1 LSSVDVLYVNGAYM
15 KNKVFASVGDAVKD
29 IKEGKVVIAVDDPGR
44 ENEGD
49 LICAAEKTSPEI
61 INFMAKYARGLI
73 CVPMKHERL
82 EELEIKNMLEK
93 PTEKKGCSFTVSV
106 DYKIGTT
113 TGISAYDR
121 SVTVKKLIDK
131 TAKSEDFARPG
142 HIFPLRCKEGGVLVR
157 RGHTEAAVDLVR
169 LAGLYPAG
177 VICEIMNNDGT
188 MARMPDLVKFA
199 KKHGLHIT
207 TIEELVN
214 YRRRTE
220 KLISEIVNVD
230 LPTRYGD
237 FKLVLF
243 EDLITKDSHIAV
255 VKGVVKNRRNVLVR
269 VHSSCETGDIFHS
282 LRCDCGD
289 QLETALKAVGKAEQG
304 VVLYIHQEGR
314 GIGLANKLK
323 AYRLQEKG
331 MDTVEA
337 NKALGFG
344 PDLRDYGIGAQMLS
358 ELGIKSINLMT
369 NNPGKINGLESYG
382 LKVTK
387 RVPLEISPSKS
398 NEKYLKTKKEKM
410 GHILEKI

>member
-1 LSSVDVLYVNGAYM
+1 M
-15 KNKVFASVGDAVKD
+15 KDKVFALVKDAVKD
-29 IKEGKVVIAVDDPGR
+29 IKAGKMVIVVDDPGR

-49 LICAAEKTSPEI
+49 LICAAEKTSPEV
-61 INFMAKYARGLI
+61 INFMAKFARGLI

-82 EELEIKNMLEK
+82 EKLEIKNMVEM

-121 SVTVKKLIDK
+121 SITARKLIDK
-131 TAKSEDFARPG
+131 TAKPEDFARPG
-142 HIFPLRCKEGGVLVR
+142 HIFPLRCKEGGVLAR
-157 RGHTEAAVDLVR
+157 PGHTEAAVDLVR
-169 LAGLYPAG
+169 LAGFYPAG

-199 KKHGLHIT
+199 KKYGLHII
-207 TIEELVN
+207 TIEELAN

-230 LPTRYGD
+230 FPTRYGA

-243 EDLITKDSHIAV
+243 EDLITKNSHIAV
-255 VKGVVKNRRNVLVR
+255 VKGVVKNKKNVLVR

-304 VVLYIHQEGR
+304 VVLYMHQEGR

-337 NKALGFG
+337 NKALGFD
-344 PDLRDYGIGAQMLS
+344 PDLRDYGVGAQMLS

-382 LKVTK
+382 LKITK

-398 NEKYLKTKKEKM
+398 TEKYLKTKKEKM
-410 GHILEKI
+410 GHILEKV

>member
-1 LSSVDVLYVNGAYM
+1 MSSVDVLYVNGAYM